1 MADLFT
7 DCTSATDLSYKNIC
21 LGESP
26 ISREIKLFCESLWAV
41 YEEYA
46 DDHFLTEIR
55 SQFYERYWEM
65 YLTVKMLKS
74 DFQLES
80 ENSGPDILI
89 NHEGEKIWIEAVTST
104 NGDPVNNLDVVPE
117 IELGMA
123 QTVPVDRILLRLRS
137 SIEAK
142 SRKCLEYIE
151 NTTIRADEPYVI
163 ALNGAKLNFMIRTD
177 EIPYIL
183 KAILPIGNYFYNF
196 DSEESGITHRG
207 IITRATGAEVS
218 TNIFLDEEYNHI
230 SAILYSNTHA
240 GNFNQESGDDFILI
254 HNPKALNP
262 LPINIIEKGKVITVE
277 ISENGDSFTCQTNI
291 L

>member
-7 DCTSATDLSYKNIC
+7 DCTSASDLAYKNIC
-21 LGESP
+21 LDESP
-26 ISREIKLFCESLWAV
+26 ISKEIKLFCESLWAV

-65 YLTVKMLKS
+65 YLTVKMLES
-74 DFQLES
+74 NFQLGS
-80 ENSGPDILI
+80 ANSGPDILM
-89 NHEGEKIWIEAVTST
+89 NHEDEKIWIEAVTSG
-104 NGDPVNNLDVVPE
+104 NGDPVHNPDVIPE
-117 IELGMA
+117 IECGIA

-137 SIEAK
+137 SIEEK

-151 NTTIRADEPYVI
+151 NSTIEPDEPYVI

-183 KAILPIGNYFYNF
+183 KAILPIGDYFYNF
-196 DSEESGITHRG
+196 DSEESGITHRD
-207 IITRATGAEVS
+207 IITSETGAEVS
-218 TNIFLDEEYNHI
+218 TNIFLDDEYNHI

-254 HNPKALNP
+254 HNPKAVNP
-262 LPINIIEKGKVITVE
+262 LPINIIKKGKVIT
-277 ISENGDSFTCQTNI
+277 IAINENGDSFTYQTNI